1 MIVKNVEKKENS
13 TATIQVEVEAEAFEV
28 AVSTAYKR
36 MKGSIYVAGFRKGK
50 APRTVIEGMYGRDV
64 FYEEAVTAI
73 APDAF
78 EFAIEETKLD
88 NVGMPGIA
96 DFDVDE
102 NRVLNITFMTELYP
116 EVTLGQY
123 KALEGEYL
131 EPVISDETLAIEL
144 EDVRKR
150 NARHVDVER
159 PVQLGDTIV
168 LDFEGFV
175 DGESFSGGKAEEH
188 NLEIGSGSFIP
199 GFEDGLI
206 GMERGVEGEVSVV
219 FPDQYD
225 EALAGKDA
233 IFKVFIHTIREP
245 HLPELDD
252 EFAKDIS
259 EFDTLEEYKADLRAS
274 MLKNLSEQSE
284 NGYKGSLMNQAIDNM
299 TAIIPESM
307 VDEKTDEFLRN
318 YADSMGMRG
327 NITREDLIK
336 TLGLTEE
343 AFAQMMRPTAE
354 RQVQADMLLDKIIEE
369 EKIEVT
375 DEEKADFYKKLEDDY
390 GPEAEKVKE
399 MVDENL
405 MIRDLSRK
413 KAADMIY
420 DSGVKVAPKVDE
432 VEEAAEEAAGE
443 AENQD

>member
-13 TATIQVEVEAEAFEV
+13 TATILVEVEADAFEV

-78 EFAIEETKLD
+78 EFAIEDTKLD
-88 NVGMPGIA
+88 NVGMPGIV

-102 NRVLNITFMTELYP
+102 NRVLSITFMTELYP
-116 EVTLGQY
+116 EVTLGQF
-123 KALEGEYL
+123 KDLEAEYA
-131 EPVISDETLAIEL
+131 EPAVSDEDIATEL
-144 EDVRKR
+144 EAARKR
-150 NARHVDVER
+150 NARHVDVDR
-159 PVQLGDTIV
+159 AVQMGDTVI

-175 DGESFSGGKAEEH
+175 DGESFSGGKAEEY

-199 GFEDGLI
+199 GFEEGLV
-206 GMERGVEGEVSVV
+206 GMERDVDGEVSVV
-219 FPDQYD
+219 FPEQYD
-225 EALAGKDA
+225 EKLAGKDA
-233 IFKVFIHTIREP
+233 IFKVKIHTIREAQ
-245 HLPELDD
+245 LPELDD
-252 EFAKDIS
+252 EFAKDVS
-259 EFDTLEEYKADLRAS
+259 EFDTLDEYTADMRAN
-274 MLKNLSEQSE
+274 MLKNLSDEAE
-284 NGYKGSLMNQAIDNM
+284 NNYKGALMNQAIDNM
-299 TAIIPESM
+299 TAIIPEGM
-307 VDEKTDEFLRN
+307 VDEKVDEFLRN

-343 AFAQMMRPTAE
+343 VFVQMMRPTAE
-354 RQVQADMLLDKIIEE
+354 RQVQADMLLDKIIED

-390 GPEAEKVKE
+390 GPEADKVKE

-420 DSGVKVAPKVDE
+420 SSGIKVAPKAE
-432 VEEAAEEAAGE
+432 VAEE